1 MNARSMS
8 GINDATSSGGGA
20 TGDALLA
27 GGTQA
32 SPQTFTGFN
41 RFEELVEF
49 RAVRPSL
56 ITTAATSNPTDD
68 EFITKLDGEDLF
80 GSLSGSA
87 QLNGGGNTAED
98 PPQIFTG
105 FNEFDENV
113 VLGGQY
119 LTFKNGTR
127 RVIDMSENPNQ
138 PTNSNKIL
146 MTAPK
151 NEITLIGTGS
161 VNQLSMTAQN
171 SAINSFLQT
180 GTVNT
185 VNLISQVGANSTI
198 TTDGKFTT
206 ATAPTSGTHLCNKTY
221 VDGLASNGRGFNFA
235 SFPVISYA
243 VGQGNPT
250 TASGGD
256 SLNGRMD
263 TPDSSLDA
271 DITIPAI
278 TGVVK
283 IDYCVIGEW
292 SAVPWDKGI
301 ALARAESNA
310 DGTFPSPAVYTL
322 LIRATTDA
330 TSTASARY
338 ISPFVMAFGAGQ
350 DNGSTQEQ
358 SIGFVIDTTV
368 VAGKTYRYTPVLI
381 NSSITHT
388 FKLNRTIN
396 STNNVGEERSV
407 SSIIATFING

>member
-8 GINDATSSGGGA
+8 GINDSTSSGGGG

-27 GGTQA
+27 GGTEA

-41 RFEELVEF
+41 RFEELVNF

-56 ITTAATSNPTDD
+56 ITTASTSNPTDD

-127 RVIDMSENPNQ
+127 RVIDMSENPDQ
-138 PTNSNKIL
+138 PTNTNKIL

-151 NEITLIGTGS
+151 NEIILIGTGS

-221 VDGLASNGRGFNFA
+221 VDAVTTGAFA
-235 SFPVISYA
+235 ENSQANPNVAYV
-243 VGQGNPT
+243 VGGGNPT
-250 TASGGD
+250 ASSGGD
-256 SLNGRMD
+256 NLNGRMD
-263 TPDSSLDA
+263 MPATTTGSLEVEITPPG
-271 DITIPAI
+271 TN
-278 TGVVK
+278 VK
-283 IDYCVIGEW
+283 IDFSIFGEW
-292 SAVPWDKGI
+292 NADSWDKGVI
-301 ALARAESNA
+301 LARAAQAA
-310 DGTFPSPAVYTL
+310 DGSFTYTSL
-322 LIRATTDA
+322 LRADTDA
-330 TSTASARY
+330 SAPAAARV
-338 ISPFVMAFGAGQ
+338 IVTFGSFYMN
-350 DNGSTQEQ
+350 DEQ
-358 SIGFVIDTTV
+358 TTPEHAIGFFIDRFV
-368 VAGKTYRYTPVLI
+368 VAGTTYRYIPVLV
-381 NSSITHT
+381 NAAVTGSNHT
-388 FKLNRTIN
+388 FKLNRPITASNNSFAERGISAITATIL
-396 STNNVGEERSV
+396 NV
-407 SSIIATFING
+407 

>member
-8 GINDATSSGGGA
+8 GINDSTSSGGGG

-27 GGTQA
+27 GGTEA

-41 RFEELVEF
+41 RFEELVNF

-56 ITTAATSNPTDD
+56 ITTASTSNPTDD

-127 RVIDMSENPNQ
+127 RVIDMSENPDQ
-138 PTNSNKIL
+138 PTNTNKIL

-151 NEITLIGTGS
+151 NEIILIGTGS

-221 VDGLASNGRGFNFA
+221 VDTKEDKIIRHFTFVREILSFNTNTTGYSYIDDMEVVITPTYANSVFKITMNTQYSSLSQDRMIYVAVRLYRNFAHLTAASSNYATTQANQASWVTHNARVNFTSTIHNNQISGMFLDTNPPRHTDGKIYYSIGIRPVASNTG
-235 SFPVISYA
+235 
-243 VGQGNPT
+243 
-250 TASGGD
+250 SGGAN
-256 SLNGRMD
+256 SNQFKINSQFG
-263 TPDSSLDA
+263 DSSNNR
-271 DITIPAI
+271 P
-278 TGVVK
+278 K
-283 IDYCVIGEW
+283 
-292 SAVPWDKGI
+292 
-301 ALARAESNA
+301 N
-310 DGTFPSPAVYTL
+310 
-322 LIRATTDA
+322 
-330 TSTASARY
+330 TSQMLVEE
-338 ISPFVMAFGAGQ
+338 I
-350 DNGSTQEQ
+350 
-358 SIGFVIDTTV
+358 
-368 VAGKTYRYTPVLI
+368 
-381 NSSITHT
+381 
-388 FKLNRTIN
+388 KL
-396 STNNVGEERSV
+396 
-407 SSIIATFING
+407 